1 MSNVDWEHWLNMDEI
16 RIGEAVA
23 LSMDIDPEKMT
34 MFRLDGWHYSQSSF
48 QNEEEENKFNKRCIL
63 LINNAFSNKNIRSR
77 PECLLTTINQEQN
90 HTAKIFLEHF
100 AKWAINKVHWDIPP
114 ELKSLETTKEKV
126 EDKLYREDKPNGEPW
141 KVHQE
146 GDPEPEQ
153 DWYTAARYF
162 ARELV
167 RDDSNLLTKKKYLYQ
182 KISDSLADVG
192 IYKRGGKKAFD
203 SQTIRKALANIKY
216 DR

>member
-126 EDKLYREDKPNGEPW
+126 EVEPNEDPW
-141 KVHQE
+141 LIHQE
-146 GDPEPEQ
+146 GDPDPELL
-153 DWYTAARYF
+153 WHISARYF
-162 ARELV
+162 ARELA
-167 RDDSNLLTKKKYLYQ
+167 RDEPTLLVNKNKLYR
-182 KISDSLADVG
+182 KVSDCLAAKG
-192 IYKRGGKKAFD
+192 IYKRGGKKPYD
-203 SQTIRKALANIKY
+203 PQTIRKAVPTTIFK
-216 DR
+216 

>member
-126 EDKLYREDKPNGEPW
+126 EVEPNEDPW
-141 KVHQE
+141 LIHQE
-146 GDPEPEQ
+146 GDPDPDQ
-153 DWYTAARYF
+153 LWYTPARYF
-162 ARELV
+162 ARKLVKENPSLRKRRDPLCLEISKELEDA
-167 RDDSNLLTKKKYLYQ
+167 R
-182 KISDSLADVG
+182 
-192 IYKRGGKKAFD
+192 IYKRGGKEAPD
-203 SQTIRKALANIKY
+203 SETIKKALSNIKL
-216 DR
+216 D